1 MARLDTRSISSA
13 SSNSASSSR
22 TDLEGAVHQSP
33 AAVLGLLWQ
42 LVAATH
48 MHPHTWPPK
57 HRTARQQ
64 CRRQLPLLQP
74 GAWGKEKRVQLANHP
89 SQLLQQL
96 RCQGGRGRA
105 PAAVEAGVVGRSS
118 RSSSSSSS
126 RALGTGCQP
135 RRLAAQWWVPLAS
148 PLQLDRRGSSGVGAF
163 SARPARQPQACLPAP
178 A

>member
-1 MARLDTRSISSA
+1 MPLA
-13 SSNSASSSR
+13 
-22 TDLEGAVHQSP
+22 
-33 AAVLGLLWQ
+33 
-42 LVAATH
+42 
-48 MHPHTWPPK
+48 
-57 HRTARQQ
+57 
-64 CRRQLPLLQP
+64 LPLLKP
-74 GAWGKEKRVQLANHP
+74 M
-89 SQLLQQL
+89 

-105 PAAVEAGVVGRSS
+105 PAAVEAGVVGS
-118 RSSSSSSS
+118 SSSSSSS